1 MSDDAPVTIGRSI
14 GRLRL
19 HDSRVSKDHAEIVFD
34 GVSWI
39 LRDLGS
45 SNGSYVNGERLI
57 GLAELERG
65 DTLQFGRIRIKVR
78 EANRAGVQ
86 HIDLETAGLAGPAI
100 APPATR
106 PAPPT
111 PVTDDVDNASATPD
125 GPIEFEDE
133 AIGERTL
140 SADDGEGL
148 DLDALFAEA
157 DEREDEDEADHDVAV
172 GESSGTGYTNQSRE
186 ASAPPAAP
194 DPGREAD
201 EDAVPIEDTAAEL
214 EDDAAGSSVGGIN
227 IESGVFDPVPGA
239 AGWQIEQ
246 PDVAPDDSGE
256 YLGGSAEA
264 KHPTDA
270 VTTSGIETEE
280 AEEAVNEAEAVAEST
295 DEVAVEPAAPSE
307 PAPSDDEVA
316 EDPADSERDAEP
328 DAGPAAVADDAP
340 PSSADQIRIDD
351 ELPNKPASGGTTLKL
366 PHETLAAAAGSDR
379 SASMSDASKELRA
392 AQDREDNTTRDEDA
406 IGLADDQPSVFD
418 EATTPPPAS
427 GPEPEPDQDHDHDL
441 IRIGDDTPIGS
452 APAVLDEREL
462 TPTTDAAASMPTADG
477 LSSEA
482 PPEPPADTAS
492 DRGSAEPVEDEAEHV
507 VPDTEATHNAVDA
520 DAVEPVPADQTPDAV
535 SAPQGAIDAAD
546 IAEDPQDDEVTL
558 EALLAAEEASAA
570 GSAIRASLDADDEDA
585 DQAEVAVEGEPQAEV
600 GAHVPATLDASEAA
614 DATEPFAGAD
624 DADETDQV
632 RADVG
637 EATHEDAD
645 PEATQHPAEKPSDGT
660 APPPEHLPP
669 ASPVDV
675 SQLRA
680 ALAKLHGPGDT
691 PTLAAEADAADVVS
705 SIIDS
710 ADADTDTQAQE
721 ETDGDASGDDTADTI
736 ALNDQDSETTEPA
749 STTRDPG
756 ETDCDAPSPASFAAG
771 LGTADAVAEELDR
784 DEVAT
789 EHAAIVEAA
798 TQSAAERHDA
808 DLESQDE
815 SAAPLAA
822 QPPPGIN
829 PTSTRPPTEPR
840 TSRRSVPGYA
850 IHPPRRRVAI
860 AAGILLLIAAA
871 AATYFSGVITLPT
884 IAGRDTPGLPNNP
897 APDPGLPSNN
907 PGSNPPRNIPPTNPR
922 NIPGPGTNPPTQPTP
937 NSNAVD
943 PFTNTARVLGAAALA
958 GRTTDDRS
966 VRVPVDPNTP
976 TTDPPTDPGTT
987 PRNPNN
993 LPPLVIPDEGG
1004 TPTNPADDTQANNP
1018 DDASD
1023 GSDMPTTDNTNPAV
1037 PADGDRLVF
1046 LVDCSGSLV
1055 DSLPQML
1062 LWLRDAIDTL
1072 GPNETF
1078 TIIFFKQD
1086 QAIETPPAGLQ
1097 PLTRTYQRTL
1107 IADWLDD
1114 NASPVLPAGRSD
1126 PTAGL
1131 QLALSYN
1138 PSDIYLLSDESF
1150 GQRTGDTTPRQAV
1163 RYVTELIADADLRIH
1178 GIQFFYDDTDGA
1190 LQNLAEQFGGTYEF
1204 VEETRHPDRDP
1215 IDLLEELENRNR

>member
-1 MSDDAPVTIGRSI
+1 MLKLELISGPRKGRHIRVSDDAPVTIGRSI

-45 SNGSYVNGERLI
+45 SNGSYVNGDRLT

-86 HIDLETAGLAGPAI
+86 HIDLETAGLAGHAI

-106 PAPPT
+106 PAPST
-111 PVTDDVDNASATPD
+111 PVTDNVDNASATPD

-133 AIGERTL
+133 TFGKRTL

-157 DEREDEDEADHDVAV
+157 DERDNEDEADHDEAV
-172 GESSGTGYTNQSRE
+172 GESSGTGYTNQSRQ

-246 PDVAPDDSGE
+246 ADVAPDDSGE
-256 YLGGSAEA
+256 RLGESAE
-264 KHPTDA
+264 
-270 VTTSGIETEE
+270 V
-280 AEEAVNEAEAVAEST
+280 VEST
-295 DEVAVEPAAPSE
+295 DTVEVEAAPPSE
-307 PAPSDDEVA
+307 PVAADDEAA
-316 EDPADSERDAEP
+316 EDSADTGPEASE
-328 DAGPAAVADDAP
+328 VADDAP
-340 PSSADQIRIDD
+340 SSSADQIRIDD

-379 SASMSDASKELRA
+379 SASDASKELRA

-418 EATTPPPAS
+418 EATTPPPLS
-427 GPEPEPDQDHDHDL
+427 GPEPEHDQDHDHDL
-441 IRIGDDTPIGS
+441 IRIGDDTPIGP
-452 APAVLDEREL
+452 APALLDEREL
-462 TPTTDAAASMPTADG
+462 TPTNDAAAPIPTADG

-482 PPEPPADTAS
+482 PPEPPADK
-492 DRGSAEPVEDEAEHV
+492 GSANPVEDETEHV
-507 VPDTEATHNAVDA
+507 VPDTEATHDAVDA
-520 DAVEPVPADQTPDAV
+520 DAVEPSPADQTPDAV
-535 SAPQGAIDAAD
+535 SAPQGAIDAGD
-546 IAEDPQDDEVTL
+546 VAEDSQDDEVTL
-558 EALLAAEEASAA
+558 EALLAAEEASAV
-570 GSAIRASLDADDEDA
+570 GSAIRAALDADDEDA

-600 GAHVPATLDASEAA
+600 GAHGPATLDASEAA
-614 DATEPFAGAD
+614 DATEPFAGTD

-637 EATHEDAD
+637 EAKYEDAD
-645 PEATQHPAEKPSDGT
+645 PEATQHAAETPADT
-660 APPPEHLPP
+660 APPREHLPP
-669 ASPVDV
+669 ASTVDV

-680 ALAKLHGPGDT
+680 ALAKLHGQSDT
-691 PTLAAEADAADVVS
+691 PTLAAKADAADVVS

-710 ADADTDTQAQE
+710 ADAGTDTQAQE
-721 ETDGDASGDDTADTI
+721 ETDGDASGDNTADTI
-736 ALNDQDSETTEPA
+736 ALDDQDSDTTEPA

-798 TQSAAERHDA
+798 TQSAAKRHDA
-808 DLESQDE
+808 DPESQDE
-815 SAAPLAA
+815 SAAPFAA

-850 IHPPRRRVAI
+850 IHPPRRRLAV
-860 AAGILLLIAAA
+860 AAGILLLLAAA
-871 AATYFSGVITLPT
+871 AATYFSGIITLPT
-884 IAGRDTPGLPNNP
+884 IAGRDTTGLPNT
-897 APDPGLPSNN
+897 APPDHDTPITQPGNN
-907 PGSNPPRNIPPTNPR
+907 TPRNIPPTNPR
-922 NIPGPGTNPPTQPTP
+922 VTPAPGTNPPTQPTP
-937 NSNAVD
+937 NNNAVD

-993 LPPLVIPDEGG
+993 LPPLVIPDQGG

-1018 DDASD
+1018 DDGSD
-1023 GSDMPTTDNTNPAV
+1023 GSDLPTTDNTNPAV

-1126 PTAGL
+1126 PTAGI

-1150 GQRTGDTTPRQAV
+1150 GQRTGDTTPDQAV
-1163 RYVTELIADADLRIH
+1163 RYVTELIADTELRIH
-1178 GIQFFYDDTDGA
+1178 GIQFFYDNTDGA

>member
-1 MSDDAPVTIGRSI
+1 MSDDAPVSIGRSI

-106 PAPPT
+106 PT
-111 PVTDDVDNASATPD
+111 PSTPITDDVDNASATLD

-133 AIGERTL
+133 AFGERTL

-157 DEREDEDEADHDVAV
+157 DEREDEDEVDSDEAV
-172 GESSGTGYTNQSRE
+172 DGSSGTGYTNQSRE
-186 ASAPPAAP
+186 ALARPTAPAP
-194 DPGREAD
+194 EREAD
-201 EDAVPIEDTAAEL
+201 EDAVPIE
-214 EDDAAGSSVGGIN
+214 EDSAGSSVGGIN

-239 AGWQIEQ
+239 AGWRIEQ
-246 PDVAPDDSGE
+246 ADVAADDSGE
-256 YLGGSAEA
+256 YLGESAEPE
-264 KHPTDA
+264 HLTDEVA
-270 VTTSGIETEE
+270 ESGIETEE
-280 AEEAVNEAEAVAEST
+280 AEEAEEVAET
-295 DEVAVEPAAPSE
+295 TGEVAVEPAAPSE
-307 PAPSDDEVA
+307 PVPADDEVA
-316 EDPADSERDAEP
+316 EDPTDSERDVEP
-328 DAGPAAVADDAP
+328 DAGPSAVADDAP

-351 ELPNKPASGGTTLKL
+351 ELPSKPASGGTTLKL

-379 SASMSDASKELRA
+379 SASMSDASKELIA
-392 AQDREDNTTRDEDA
+392 AQDNEDNTTRDEDA

-418 EATTPPPAS
+418 EATTQPPAS
-427 GPEPEPDQDHDHDL
+427 DPEPEPDQDHDHDL

-452 APAVLDEREL
+452 APAALDEQEL
-462 TPTTDAAASMPTADG
+462 TPTTDAAAPLPTADG
-477 LSSEA
+477 LSSKA
-482 PPEPPADTAS
+482 PPEPPVDTAS
-492 DRGSAEPVEDEAEHV
+492 DRGSAEPVEDEAEHE
-507 VPDTEATHNAVDA
+507 VPDTEAAHGAVDA
-520 DAVEPVPADQTPDAV
+520 DAVEPSPADETADAV
-535 SAPQGAIDAAD
+535 SARQGAIDAGD
-546 IAEDPQDDEVTL
+546 VAEDSQDDEVTL
-558 EALLAAEEASAA
+558 EALLAAEAEEASAA
-570 GSAIRASLDADDEDA
+570 GSAIRSPLDADAEDA

-600 GAHVPATLDASEAA
+600 EAQGPATLDTSEAA
-614 DATEPFAGAD
+614 DAAEPVAYAD
-624 DADETDQV
+624 DADEADQV
-632 RADVG
+632 RADIG

-645 PEATQHPAEKPSDGT
+645 PEATQHAAEKPSDGT

-721 ETDGDASGDDTADTI
+721 ETDGDASGDNTADTI
-736 ALNDQDSETTEPA
+736 ALDDKDSETTEPA

-808 DLESQDE
+808 GLESQDE

-822 QPPPGIN
+822 QPPLGIN

-850 IHPPRRRVAI
+850 THPPRRRVAI
-860 AAGILLLIAAA
+860 AAGILLLLAAA
-871 AATYFSGVITLPT
+871 AALYFSGVITLPT

-907 PGSNPPRNIPPTNPR
+907 PGSNPPRNNPPTNPR
-922 NIPGPGTNPPTQPTP
+922 NNPGPGTNPPTQQTP
-937 NSNAVD
+937 STNAVD

-976 TTDPPTDPGTT
+976 STDPPTDPGTT

-993 LPPLVIPDEGG
+993 LPPLVIPDDGG

-1018 DDASD
+1018 DDGND
-1023 GSDMPTTDNTNPAV
+1023 GNDMPTTDNTNPAV

-1163 RYVTELIADADLRIH
+1163 RYVTELVADADLRIH